1 MTTKQYWHKAWQR
14 DGAGLLHGSGLQAQ
28 INTEGAW
35 VARPA
40 CLPAWQAFEQASGV
54 PAHQLPARLA
64 RLLKEAALW
73 RDPDARRADLDGRA
87 ELRNQQRARHAE
99 GQRILSM
106 AARDINGFV
115 YELQKYCINPIKP

>member
-1 MTTKQYWHKAWQR
+1 MTTKQYWHKAWRR

-40 CLPAWQAFEQASGV
+40 CLRAWQAFELASGV

-64 RLLKEAALW
+64 RLLKEAAQW
-73 RDPDARRADLDGRA
+73 RDPDQRRAGLLAKR
-87 ELRNQQRARHAE
+87 LPPQPTPQT
-99 GQRILSM
+99 
-106 AARDINGFV
+106 
-115 YELQKYCINPIKP
+115 QKSPAHTN